1 MNIVDTRGYRFEGC
15 DKPLDLEIV
24 VEDIKALLDALRIPK
39 AHALI
44 GVSMGGITTVAFASR
59 YPDRL
64 DRFIACDLSIASE
77 KANNEIWDQR
87 VQFAKTH
94 GMKALGKQSA
104 ERWFLPKSR
113 DSPGWNQAISMV
125 AAASSEGMERSAKIL
140 CDYDETE
147 NMKRIRLPGLY
158 VVGAEDFRCAR
169 AMEELVA
176 TNATN
181 AEFCE
186 IQDAGHLPMIEN
198 VSGFVECVEGFLQPR
213 GMA

>member
-1 MNIVDTRGYRFEGC
+1 
-15 DKPLDLEIV
+15 
-24 VEDIKALLDALRIPK
+24 
-39 AHALI
+39 
-44 GVSMGGITTVAFASR
+44 MGGITTVAFASR

-64 DRFIACDLSIASE
+64 FRFIACDFRIASE
-77 KANNEIWDQR
+77 QEALSTWNQR

-113 DSPGWNQAISMV
+113 DSPEWNQAISMV
-125 AAASSEGMERSAKIL
+125 AAASAEGMEKSVKVL

-147 NMKRIRLPGLY
+147 NMRRIQLPGLY
-158 VVGAEDFRCAR
+158 VVGAEDAGCAR
-169 AMEELVA
+169 AMEELVT

-186 IQDAGHLPMIEN
+186 IQDAGHLPMMEN
-198 VSGFVECVEGFLQPR
+198 VSGFVDYVEGFLRPQ

>member
-1 MNIVDTRGYRFEGC
+1 M
-15 DKPLDLEIV
+15 
-24 VEDIKALLDALRIPK
+24 DALRIRK

-44 GVSMGGITTVAFASR
+44 GVSLGGITTVAFANR

-64 DRFIACDLSIASE
+64 HRFIACDFRIASMQGE
-77 KANNEIWDQR
+77 NEFWDQR

-113 DSPGWNQAISMV
+113 DSPEWNQAISMV
-125 AAASSEGMERSAKIL
+125 AAASSEGMERSAKVL
-140 CDYDETE
+140 YHFDETE
-147 NMKRIRLPGLY
+147 NVRRIQLPGLY
-158 VVGAEDFRCAR
+158 VVGAEDSRCAR

-181 AEFCE
+181 AEFCK
-186 IQDAGHLPMIEN
+186 IQNAGHLPMMEN
-198 VSGFVECVEGFLQPR
+198 VSGFVDCVEGFLQPQR
-213 GMA
+213 MA

>member
-1 MNIVDTRGYRFEGC
+1 
-15 DKPLDLEIV
+15 
-24 VEDIKALLDALRIPK
+24 
-39 AHALI
+39 
-44 GVSMGGITTVAFASR
+44 MGGITTVAFASR

-64 DRFIACDLSIASE
+64 DRFIACDFRIAPE
-77 KANNEIWDQR
+77 KADNEIWDQR

-94 GMKALGKQSA
+94 SMKALGKQSA

-113 DSPGWNQAISMV
+113 DTPEWNQAISMV
-125 AAASSEGMERSAKIL
+125 AAASSEGMERSVKVL
-140 CDYDETE
+140 CHYDETE
-147 NMKRIRLPGLY
+147 NMRRIQLPGLY
-158 VVGAEDFRCAR
+158 VVGTEDGRCAR

-186 IQDAGHLPMIEN
+186 IQNAGHLPMMEN
-198 VSGFVECVEGFLQPR
+198 VSGFVDCVEGFLRPQ